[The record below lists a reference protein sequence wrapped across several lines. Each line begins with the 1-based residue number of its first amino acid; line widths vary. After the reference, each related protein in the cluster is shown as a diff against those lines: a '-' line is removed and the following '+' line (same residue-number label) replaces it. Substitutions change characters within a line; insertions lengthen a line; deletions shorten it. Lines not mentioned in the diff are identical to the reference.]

1 VAKKIGDSTLRE
13 FALVGAR
20 ARFASL
26 QAELAS
32 LVATFP
38 ELEKARGTT
47 LGVAAPGSKR
57 GRKKPMTAAERKA
70 VSERMRKYWSE
81 RRSAKR

>member
-1 VAKKIGDSTLRE
+1 MAKKIGDSTLRE

-20 ARFASL
+20 AKYAAL
-26 QAELAS
+26 EAELAS

-38 ELEKARGTT
+38 ELAKSRGVKAGT
-47 LGVAAPGSKR
+47 AAPGRKR
-57 GRKKPMTAAERKA
+57 GRKKPMTPAERKA

>member
-1 VAKKIGDSTLRE
+1 MAKKIGDSTLRE

-20 ARFASL
+20 AKFAAL

-38 ELEKARGTT
+38 ELARTRGAKA
-47 LGVAAPGSKR
+47 VAAAPGGKR

-70 VSERMRKYWSE
+70 VSERMRKYWAE
-81 RRSAKR
+81 RRDKRR

>member
-1 VAKKIGDSTLRE
+1 MAKKIGDSTLRE

-20 ARFASL
+20 AKYAAL

-38 ELEKARGTT
+38 ELAKARGTK
-47 LGVAAPGSKR
+47 GAAVVPGRKR

-70 VSERMRKYWSE
+70 VSERMRKYWAE
-81 RRSAKR
+81 RKDKKR